1 MSFEDHQFQ
10 PGRAKTGGRAKGT
23 RNRVADSFLKDLLA
37 EWQKS
42 GPECLKIM
50 AKEDPSGLCK
60 LTAALLP
67 RDFGDEMP
75 SMLIVATGVPR
86 YGDPLIGD
94 DRPPRIPMPIAAPE
108 PEPKVVTKTEPE
120 PVKPVKPPEPVR
132 LLKPQAF
139 AEGEAVQYS
148 VESSKRV

>member
-23 RNRVADSFLKDLLA
+23 RNRVADAFLKDLLA

-42 GPECLKIM
+42 GADCLKIM

-94 DRPPRIPMPIAAPE
+94 DRPPRIPMSVAAPE
-108 PEPKVVTKTEPE
+108 PPEPKVVTKSEPE
-120 PVKPVKPPEPVR
+120 PARPVKPEPAR
-132 LLKPQAF
+132 LLKPAGF
-139 AEGEAVQYS
+139 EEGAAVGYPA
-148 VESSKRV
+148 ESSKRA

>member
-94 DRPPRIPMPIAAPE
+94 DRPPRIPMPVAAPE
-108 PEPKVVTKTEPE
+108 PEPKVVTRTEP
-120 PVKPVKPPEPVR
+120 PVKPVKLEPVR
-132 LLKPQAF
+132 LLKPAGF
-139 AEGEAVQYS
+139 EEGAAVGYPA
-148 VESSKRV
+148 ESSKRA